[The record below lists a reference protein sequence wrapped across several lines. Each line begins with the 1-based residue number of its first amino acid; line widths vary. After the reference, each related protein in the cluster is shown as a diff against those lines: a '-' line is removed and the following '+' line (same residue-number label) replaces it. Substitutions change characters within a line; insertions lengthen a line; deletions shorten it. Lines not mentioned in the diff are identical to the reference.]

1 MANTKINT
9 VIFIMAGTIV
19 NFILAIFFIG
29 VLFLLVGQLTPI
41 LHEKTA
47 NLFPFVVIAGIILSM
62 IVYQRLTHF
71 VVEKFRLEDK
81 LDPLFFKS
89 KKKKGG
95 GQ

>member
-1 MANTKINT
+1 MTNTKINT
-9 VIFIMAGTIV
+9 IIFIVAGTVV

-29 VLFLLVGQLTPI
+29 VLFLLVGQVTPI

-47 NLFPFVVIAGIILSM
+47 NLFPFVVIAGIIISM
-62 IVYQRLTHF
+62 IVYQRLTQF
-71 VVEKFRLEDK
+71 VVEKFHLEDK